1 MICVFSDPACPH
13 CRARNAMPKE
23 KRRQWDALVRSFQ
36 TSPVDLSAEAL
47 IARADRI
54 LTDRLVK
61 LEAPPA
67 PLVPGSR
74 LQ

>member
-23 KRRQWDALVRSFQ
+23 KRRMWDALVRSFQ
-36 TSPVDLSAEAL
+36 TSQPDMSAEAL

-54 LTDRLVK
+54 LMGQRR
-61 LEAPPA
+61 PPNGQ
-67 PLVPGSR
+67 LD
-74 LQ
+74 